1 MTVFVDTNIILYSLG
16 RDDALRRSCAEI
28 VRHAAAD
35 TTNAQM
41 VVSAEVLQEVFHV
54 LFRRYGK
61 ARAREAIEAAH
72 ASFVSEAV
80 LPEDVLDA
88 ARMDAGPGL
97 QARDLVHLAT
107 MHRLGL
113 TRIVSSDRAFDQVA
127 GIERLD
133 PLEFAAWRE
142 RIFTPRG

>member
-1 MTVFVDTNIILYSLG
+1 MTAFVDTNIILYSLG
-16 RDDALRRSCAEI
+16 RDDALQRSCDAI
-28 VRHAAAD
+28 VRHSAANTSAPL
-35 TTNAQM
+35 

-61 ARAREAIEAAH
+61 ARAREAIEVAH
-72 ASFVSEAV
+72 ASFVSEPV

-88 ARMDAGPGL
+88 ARMDASPGL

-107 MHRLGL
+107 MRRLGL
-113 TRIVSSDRAFDQVA
+113 NIIVSSDRAFDQVA

-133 PLEFAAWRE
+133 PLDFQSWQE
-142 RIFTPRG
+142 RIFTPPG